1 MNLHEQEMHEKV
13 EKLQN
18 DYDRIDREMIKLKA
32 KEFDKVDILQQNA
45 QLEGQNRNMN
55 IEVENLIKERND
67 VGKSYAEANT
77 QNERMREQ
85 VRVLETELEYY
96 RRTHDVQLD
105 KFDKKFNEFQRELT
119 ALTE

>member
-1 MNLHEQEMHEKV
+1 M
-13 EKLQN
+13 
-18 DYDRIDREMIKLKA
+18 
-32 KEFDKVDILQQNA
+32 
-45 QLEGQNRNMN
+45 EGQNKNLN

-119 ALTE
+119 ALTEQNFTMKEKEKKYKRQIHDLEV